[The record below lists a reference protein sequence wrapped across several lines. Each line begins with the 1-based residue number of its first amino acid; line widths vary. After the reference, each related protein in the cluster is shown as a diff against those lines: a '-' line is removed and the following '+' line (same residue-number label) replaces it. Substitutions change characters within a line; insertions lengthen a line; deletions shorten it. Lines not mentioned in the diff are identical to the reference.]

1 LQQTVFCGNKF
12 DDTALKT
19 MSFAAI
25 EEAMNNQ
32 FGDSLSNM
40 NVAAGASIPFTIVFR
55 NLPEGL
61 ANINVEVVDSN
72 PGAG

>member
-1 LQQTVFCGNKF
+1 
-12 DDTALKT
+12 
-19 MSFAAI
+19 
-25 EEAMNNQ
+25 MNNQ

-55 NLPEGL
+55 NLPDGI
-61 ANINVEVVDSN
+61 ANINVEVVESK